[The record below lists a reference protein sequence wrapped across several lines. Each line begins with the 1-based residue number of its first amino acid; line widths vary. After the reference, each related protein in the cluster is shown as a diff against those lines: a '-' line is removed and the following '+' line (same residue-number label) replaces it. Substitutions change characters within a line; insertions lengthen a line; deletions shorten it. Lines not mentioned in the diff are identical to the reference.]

1 MKILY
6 KQDFKKLLEDNPN
19 RRFVF
24 FEYEPEIFKDQLH
37 ITTEDFKPTFGA
49 ITLAPNTVEDLIIF
63 EYDWDLLADY
73 QDNDMFAILEENEI
87 ASIINELSKALK
99 ENKSFHCGVE
109 ELGFHAYNCNDCPNK
124 CEEYYQWDK
133 EMRGSKDGNE

>member
-24 FEYEPEIFKDQLH
+24 FEYEPAIFKDQFH
-37 ITTEDFKPTFGA
+37 ITTLDVRPTFGA
-49 ITLAPNTVEDLIIF
+49 VTLVPNTVGDSIIF

-73 QDNDMFAILEENEI
+73 QDDDMFAILEEDEI
-87 ASIINELSKALK
+87 VGIINELSEALK
-99 ENKSFHCGVE
+99 GE
-109 ELGFHAYNCNDCPNK
+109 
-124 CEEYYQWDK
+124 
-133 EMRGSKDGNE
+133 

>member
-1 MKILY
+1 MRILY

-24 FEYEPEIFKDQLH
+24 FEYEPVIFKDQFH

-49 ITLAPNTVEDLIIF
+49 ITLVPNTVGDPIIF

-73 QDNDMFAILEENEI
+73 QDDDMFAILEEGEI
-87 ASIINELSKALK
+87 ADIINELNKAL
-99 ENKSFHCGVE
+99 NSG
-109 ELGFHAYNCNDCPNK
+109 
-124 CEEYYQWDK
+124 DK
-133 EMRGSKDGNE
+133 G